1 MDDLISRQV
10 AIDAIYKVAEMFP
23 YRIPGQSQ
31 TYRQYNEAWSDAC
44 DASARAIEDLP
55 SAQPKAIRPKFVA
68 DDKYLKNYFQTFP
81 HCPKCNYELET
92 GDCYCRVCGCHIDWS
107 EDDE

>member
-1 MDDLISRQV
+1 MKDGTISRRA
-10 AIDAIYKVAEMFP
+10 AISFV
-23 YRIPGQSQ
+23 
-31 TYRQYNEAWSDAC
+31 C
-44 DASARAIEDLP
+44 DVYRAIGLTDKQMMALCEGIEALP
-55 SAQPKAIRPKFVA
+55 SAQPEPPKAIRPKFELE
-68 DDKYLKNYFQTFP
+68 DRYIKNHFQTFP